1 MAQVSAA
8 YAASTCLRSSRSL
21 HRSLRSTS
29 QSFEQV
35 TWRPVKH
42 RLIESCLVY
51 CTCKQKH
58 RFCWL
63 PSVSHHLG
71 TADLKNIWREIEM
84 MNCHLY
90 LDSKVWKWNQKCLRS
105 GANFTRSLGCPCRPR
120 AWRLLPSKALPVIR
134 LPRRKKAATWPRVG
148 CLRAGATWILN
159 LTNFPV
165 TDPWNGSMKIPIPIR
180 IDIYSHN
187 IHSHNW
193 GLDFDLLNPFQSLHD
208 LRLPDAFACTWLWT
222 LILGDRRGFRF
233 FQDGSDPLG
242 DGVFVFRITTI
253 FKSCPYT
260 DENTLLGICLE
271 SVLN

>member
-1 MAQVSAA
+1 MKPKVPQIGSK
-8 YAASTCLRSSRSL
+8 L
-21 HRSLRSTS
+21 HKISWLPLSSTS
-29 QSFEQV
+29 LATYSFQG
-35 TWRPVKH
+35 
-42 RLIESCLVY
+42 I
-51 CTCKQKH
+51 TCYSAPAK
-58 RFCWL
+58 
-63 PSVSHHLG
+63 
-71 TADLKNIWREIEM
+71 
-84 MNCHLY
+84 
-90 LDSKVWKWNQKCLRS
+90 
-105 GANFTRSLGCPCRPR
+105 
-120 AWRLLPSKALPVIR
+120 
-134 LPRRKKAATWPRVG
+134 KKAATWPHWMFEGSRHEFWTS
-148 CLRAGATWILN
+148 R
-159 LTNFPV
+159 FPV
-165 TDPWNGSMKIPIPIR
+165 TDPWNGSMKIPIPIS

-260 DENTLLGICLE
+260 DKNTLLGICLE

>member
-35 TWRPVKH
+35 TWRPVNH

-58 RFCWL
+58 RFCPL

-120 AWRLLPSKALPVIR
+120 AWRLIPSKALPVIR
-134 LPRRKKAATWPRVG
+134 LPRRKRLRPDHIG
-148 CLRAGATWILN
+148 CLRARDM
-159 LTNFPV
+159 NFEPHGFPWRIPE
-165 TDPWNGSMKIPIPIR
+165 TDPWR
-180 IDIYSHN
+180 
-187 IHSHNW
+187 
-193 GLDFDLLNPFQSLHD
+193 
-208 LRLPDAFACTWLWT
+208 
-222 LILGDRRGFRF
+222 FRY
-233 FQDGSDPLG
+233 
-242 DGVFVFRITTI
+242 R
-253 FKSCPYT
+253 
-260 DENTLLGICLE
+260 
-271 SVLN
+271 